1 MVSTFQPEIL
11 HGAQWRGKSKVSW
24 DLETSSKACMD
35 FHMNSTKEMMDFA
48 MLTIHRRER
57 QCQQDWAST
66 SLPLL
71 SATCHFKTSFCF
83 VGYSLKKMVWKGPE
97 MHFSG
102 NCTCNG
108 IFNGNWP
115 GINDQIKISS
125 TTCLLPIPFTFMS
138 GLLRCIL
145 SFPLSQT
152 HTEQGKGKAT
162 FSPFF
167 PYCRSSRFSPT

>member
-1 MVSTFQPEIL
+1 MVHNEGENLRFHGIWRQAAKLAWTSTWTARRKWWILQCLPYIDRNGNVSKTERAQAFPCFQLLVI
-11 HGAQWRGKSKVSW
+11 SKP
-24 DLETSSKACMD
+24 L
-35 FHMNSTKEMMDFA
+35 FA
-48 MLTIHRRER
+48 
-57 QCQQDWAST
+57 
-66 SLPLL
+66 LL
-71 SATCHFKTSFCF
+71 DMVK
-83 VGYSLKKMVWKGPE
+83 KKMVWKGPE